1 MSELPSTMIILN
13 PAARGDRAVRL
24 EEEIA
29 RVAPEATVR
38 TTTQAGD
45 AARLAR
51 EAVAEGYAQV
61 VAAGGDGTI
70 NEIVNGL
77 AGSDTALGLLPAGT
91 MNVFACELGL
101 PRRLAECWEVIRAG
115 HVREIDLPT
124 ANGHAFV
131 QLAGVGF
138 DAQVVQATSR
148 QSKKS
153 LGPLSYLISMAQ
165 VAGRKPPR
173 LRVELGDGVPE
184 EEGAFVLI
192 GNGRFYGGPFSVFT
206 GARLDDGLLDLLIF
220 RNVGYLDIMRYM
232 HGILFGGT
240 HVNLRD
246 VSYLRTPRLRVSA
259 QEEVPVEVDGELL
272 GTAPVEFGFH
282 PARLRVL
289 APPALPTS

>member
-1 MSELPSTMIILN
+1 MIILN

-29 RVAPEATVR
+29 RVAPEAVVR
-38 TTTQAGD
+38 ATTQAGD

-51 EAVAEGYAQV
+51 EAVATGYAQV

-70 NEIVNGL
+70 NEVVNGL
-77 AGSDTALGLLPAGT
+77 AGSTTALGLLPGGT

-115 HVREIDLPT
+115 NVREIDLPT

-173 LRVELGDGVPE
+173 LRVELEAGAE

-220 RNVGYLDIMRYM
+220 RNLGYLDIMRYA
-232 HGILFGGT
+232 HGILFGGK

-259 QEEVPVEVDGELL
+259 EEEVPVEVDGELI

-282 PARLRVL
+282 PTRLRVL
-289 APPALPTS
+289 APPAPVLPS